1 MEPSSSLVRTDLGAV
16 WPCGRSMSAT
26 VRVCDGPCLRTVR
39 VCDGPCLR
47 RSVSADVG
55 AFGEIA
61 PPRRFPGEAEFVV
74 GIQDVAQ

>member
-26 VRVCDGPCLRTVR
+26 VRVCDGPCLR
-39 VCDGPCLR
+39 

-61 PPRRFPGEAEFVV
+61 PPRRFSGEAEFVV
-74 GIQDVAQ
+74 GLQDVAQ